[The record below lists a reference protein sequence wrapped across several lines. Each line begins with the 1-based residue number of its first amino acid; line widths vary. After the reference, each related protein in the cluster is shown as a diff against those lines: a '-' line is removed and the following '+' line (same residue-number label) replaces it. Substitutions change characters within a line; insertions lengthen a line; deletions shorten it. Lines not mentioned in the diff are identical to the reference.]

1 MKDIKKILPLIIFT
15 GFFAAGG
22 YCQISRV
29 STQTVSSQALN
40 ATPKSEIVKQ
50 QMVSASNGIN
60 TGNFSQGSITGRGI
74 INQAPEVVGA
84 ILAAKQSVALI
95 YNVPDRVWADR
106 WLLSLAI
113 QRRISN
119 LVDAQD
125 NYRAVLPD
133 GQAKDQLVQMLQHD
147 INNLYNIWN
156 SLGTTC
162 RQVSFK
168 GYPAHVNAD
177 AKYKDP
183 LSGVGLMR
191 AENGIAN
198 FANIPYW
205 EIEGQAKA
213 TELIY
218 EK

>member
-1 MKDIKKILPLIIFT
+1 MKHFKKTVQLIIFT
-15 GFFAAGG
+15 WLLPVNN
-22 YCQISRV
+22 YCQVSRV
-29 STQTVSSQALN
+29 PTSGISYQALN
-40 ATPKSEIVKQ
+40 GVQKNEIVEQ
-50 QMVSASNGIN
+50 QRVSASNGLN
-60 TGNFSQGSITGRGI
+60 TDNFSQGSITGRGI
-74 INQAPEVVGA
+74 ISETPGAAGA

-95 YNVPDRVWADR
+95 YYVPDRVWADR
-106 WLLSLAI
+106 WLLSGAI
-113 QRRISN
+113 QRRITD
-119 LVDAQD
+119 LIDVQD
-125 NYRAVLPD
+125 NDRANLPD
-133 GQAKDQLVQMLQHD
+133 GQAKDQVIQMLQND

-168 GYPAHVNAD
+168 DYSARVNAD
-177 AKYKDP
+177 VQYKDP

-198 FANIPYW
+198 FTDVPFW
-205 EIEGQAKA
+205 DIEGQTKA